1 MDHLLERMTSDDH
14 GPLSTKEDL
23 RTYAEQ
29 LFTNGSYNGS
39 KKVKDELLL
48 SMEPRG
54 AAQIIKCI

>member
-1 MDHLLERMTSDDH
+1 MTSDDH

-29 LFTNGSYNGS
+29 LFTNVSYNGS